1 MNSTAPR
8 RLVLLRHAKAE
19 HPQIEDRLRPL
30 ALKGRTQ
37 AGGGG
42 ASLSHE
48 GLVPDHVV
56 CSAAIRTRQTWD
68 LARAALSGEP
78 ESVDI
83 NEDLYLADVRR
94 VLEIVREIGDDVA
107 TVLVVGHEPVM
118 SQTAATLAGPGS
130 DEAVLDR
137 VRLGVPTAS
146 YSVLETDA
154 RWSELEPDGARLV
167 RLVTPA

>member
-1 MNSTAPR
+1 M
-8 RLVLLRHAKAE
+8 
-19 HPQIEDRLRPL
+19 RPL
-30 ALKGRTQ
+30 ALAGRQQ
-37 AGGGG
+37 AGGVG
-42 ASLSHE
+42 ASLSDE
-48 GLVPDHVV
+48 GLVPEHVV
-56 CSAAIRTRQTWD
+56 CSGAVRTRQTWD
-68 LARAALSGEP
+68 LARTSLTGAP
-78 ESVDI
+78 ETVDV
-83 NEDLYLADVRR
+83 NDDLYLAGVRQ
-94 VLEIVREIGDDVA
+94 VLEILRGVRDDVS

-154 RWSELEPDGARLV
+154 VWSELEPDGARLL